1 MLASPEVTHLPAQ
14 RPMNTLSSPA
24 FKSAPALYPIA
35 TLKQVSESE
44 SAPAL
49 VPAYKFSC
57 ESGSNFTLRPV
68 NPAPLPWNAVAVTIP
83 SVALPFDSM
92 VAPVPTFTLV
102 NVVIP
107 EALI

>member
-1 MLASPEVTHLPAQ
+1 MVLP
-14 RPMNTLSSPA
+14 PSTFSPA
-24 FKSAPALYPIA
+24 DLPKKTLESPDLFAAPALYPIA
-35 TLKQVSESE
+35 TLKQVSASE
-44 SAPAL
+44 AAPAL

-57 ESGSNFTLRPV
+57 ASGSKLAVIPV

-83 SVALPFDSM
+83 SVALPFDSI